1 MNVIFE
7 IPILHTTTTLL
18 VIHHTDHIRHNE
30 NVWRLVLTIM
40 TEESQIMILTCMTAP
55 PQPSK
60 QELAAAEAQT
70 MTDIKWT
77 AASAV
82 VLYFCK
88 SNQRLGSIQK
98 ED

>member
-1 MNVIFE
+1 
-7 IPILHTTTTLL
+7 
-18 VIHHTDHIRHNE
+18 
-30 NVWRLVLTIM
+30 
-40 TEESQIMILTCMTAP
+40 MILTCMTAP

-82 VLYFCK
+82 VLYLCK
-88 SNQRLGSIQK
+88 SNQRLGSIQM